1 MELLIP
7 GLILVALMVYAST
20 RIKRS
25 AAAAFE
31 PETIE
36 TEEFYIEKPD
46 GMLHVLNGDP
56 AKEFESYSKEYGK
69 GAQDNIRQIRAEI
82 IKMQGRSLSSAAADA
97 LRAVDSPSRTDEII
111 DERKYTVIEGD
122 SEEKDVPLRITYKLA
137 VSGDRLYQLKVTS
150 AGELDAEAQARVDRL
165 VSSFV
170 VK

>member
-36 TEEFYIEKPD
+36 TDEFYIEKPD

-56 AKEFESYSKEYGK
+56 AKAFESYSKEYGK

-82 IKMQGRSLSSAAADA
+82 IKVKGKSLSSAAADA
-97 LRAVDSPSRTDEII
+97 MRAVDSPSKTDEVI
-111 DERKYTVIEGD
+111 DGRKYSVVEGT
-122 SEEKDVPLRITYKLA
+122 SEEREVPLAVTYKLA
-137 VSGDRLYQLKVTS
+137 VSGDSLYQLKVTS
-150 AGELDAEAQARVDRL
+150 AGELDADAEGRVVGL
-165 VSSFV
+165 VSSFT

>member
-20 RIKRS
+20 RIKKT

-36 TEEFYIEKPD
+36 TDEFYIEKPE

-82 IKMQGRSLSSAAADA
+82 IKIKGKSLSSAAADA
-97 LRAVDSPSRTDEII
+97 MRAVDSPSKTDEVI
-111 DERKYTVIEGD
+111 DGRKYSVVEGT
-122 SEEKDVPLRITYKLA
+122 SEEREVPLAVTYKLA
-137 VSGDRLYQLKVTS
+137 VSGDSLYQLKVTS
-150 AGELDAEAQARVDRL
+150 AGELDADAEGRVVGL
-165 VSSFV
+165 VSSFT